1 MPEVSASAPKRHN
14 EYETI
19 YVLRPDI
26 DAEGAGRV
34 SSRINEVLARET
46 GTMVKVESWGRR
58 KLAYPV
64 RKYRRGIYI
73 YLRYLGGGKLV
84 AEFERNLRMQK
95 EAVLKFQTIKLA
107 DAVDIAAIEVNP
119 EDVKFTA
126 IEPPTEDDREET
138 REKLLG
144 LIDWD
149 HGREDRYRDRDREL
163 EEVYAAPPGVAD
175 DDAGDDADDVVPGK
189 GAAGE
194 EK

>member
-1 MPEVSASAPKRHN
+1 MPEVSASAPKRPN

-26 DAEGAGRV
+26 DSEGANRV
-34 SSRINEVLARET
+34 SSRITDVLGRET

-73 YLRYLGGGKLV
+73 YLRYLGGGNLV

-95 EAVLKFQTIKLA
+95 DAVLKFQTIKIG
-107 DAVDIAAIEVNP
+107 DAVDVASVQVNP
-119 EDVKFTA
+119 EDVKFAA
-126 IEPPTEDDREET
+126 IEPPGEDDREES

-149 HGREDRYRDRDREL
+149 HAREDRYRERE
-163 EEVYAAPPGVAD
+163 EAYAAARGEEEGGEE
-175 DDAGDDADDVVPGK
+175 GDEEPS
-189 GAAGE
+189 GAADE

>member
-1 MPEVSASAPKRHN
+1 MPEVSAPAPKRPN

-26 DAEGAGRV
+26 DSEGAGRV
-34 SSRINEVLARET
+34 SSRITDVLTRET
-46 GTMVKVESWGRR
+46 GTMLRVESWGRR

-64 RKYRRGIYI
+64 RKFRRGIYI

-95 EAVLKFQTIKLA
+95 DAVLKFQTIKVG
-107 DAVDIAAIEVNP
+107 DAVDVAALEVNP
-119 EDVKFTA
+119 EEVKFAA
-126 IEPPTEDDREET
+126 IEPLGEDDREET

-144 LIDWD
+144 LVDWD
-149 HGREDRYRDRDREL
+149 HAREDRYRDR
-163 EEVYAAPPGVAD
+163 EEAYASVARGVDSGD
-175 DDAGDDADDVVPGK
+175 DDEGAGDDA
-189 GAAGE
+189 GE

>member
-1 MPEVSASAPKRHN
+1 MPEVSAPAPKRPN

-26 DAEGAGRV
+26 DSEGAGRV
-34 SSRINEVLARET
+34 STRINEVLARET

-64 RKYRRGIYI
+64 RKFRRGIYI

-95 EAVLKFQTIKLA
+95 EAVLKFQTIKIG
-107 DAVDIAAIEVNP
+107 DAVDVAAVEVNP
-119 EDVKFTA
+119 DDVKFVP
-126 IEPPTEDDREET
+126 IEPPTDDDREET
-138 REKLLG
+138 REKMLG
-144 LIDWD
+144 LVDWD
-149 HGREDRYRDRDREL
+149 HQREDRYRDRDREL
-163 EEVYAAPPGVAD
+163 EEVYASPGRD
-175 DDAGDDADDVVPGK
+175 DDAADDSDEGTPGK
-189 GAAGE
+189 GSDSE

>member
-1 MPEVSASAPKRHN
+1 MPEVSATAPKRPN

-26 DAEGAGRV
+26 DSDGANRVTSRV
-34 SSRINEVLARET
+34 SDVFARES
-46 GTMVKVESWGRR
+46 GTMLKVESWGRR

-73 YLRYLGGGKLV
+73 YLRYVGGGNIV

-95 EAVLKFQTIKLA
+95 DAVLKFHTIKLA
-107 DAVDIAAIEVNP
+107 DAVDVAAVQVNP
-119 EDVKFTA
+119 EDVKFAA

-149 HGREDRYRDRDREL
+149 HGREDRYRDRDD
-163 EEVYAAPPGVAD
+163 YARPDMD
-175 DDAGDDADDVVPGK
+175 DDESGDDSDEDASDK
-189 GAAGE
+189 GSAGE